1 MKRTALKR
9 KTPLRAKTWLNRGK
23 TTLKRSP
30 LRKKGKS
37 PISKLKRKL
46 WTVFSKYIKERD
58 DYICFTCGRK
68 AEGSG
73 MHAGHFISKSVGGML
88 LYFHEDNVHAQCYNC
103 NINLSGNQ
111 YIYGQ
116 KLGEEKVAELYKIK
130 NQCLVLTP
138 KEKIA
143 WYEEKIEHYTT
154 KI

>member
-1 MKRTALKR
+1 MKRSWIKR
-9 KTPLRAKTWLNRGK
+9 KTPLRAKKPWNRGASP
-23 TTLKRSP
+23 LKRGS
-30 LRKKGKS
+30 LRRKG
-37 PISKLKRKL
+37 ISSVSRLKRKL
-46 WTVFSKYIKERD
+46 WVVFSKYIKERD
-58 DYICFTCGRK
+58 NYICFTCGRF
-68 AEGSG
+68 AEGAG
-73 MHAGHFISKSVGGML
+73 MHSGHFISKSVGGML

-116 KLGEEKVAELYKIK
+116 KLGEKKVKELYEIK
-130 NQCLVLTP
+130 NQILVLTP